1 MKTVDPGKADKD
13 GMMHSDGAS
22 HEDQGKLG
30 GTARRLSKRRG
41 TGSGPCPVVAIGA
54 SAGGVE
60 ALKVLLHDLPPG
72 LDAALVV
79 LTHVAHDK
87 PSHLRDVLA
96 SFTKLSVQ
104 EVRGET
110 TVQPGIVYVA
120 PWGHDLGI
128 ENGIFI
134 LKTPDQALPHHNID
148 RFLGELAADQGAN
161 ALCVILSGA
170 GSDGTAGALR
180 IAKAGGLVLVQDPA
194 EAMNASMPSSVI
206 RSGMVSAVMPVA
218 EIGRQLVRLLPSRE
232 VAQEEMSGA
241 FRKSVLK
248 VLLENTGYDLSGY
261 RTSTIARRIQKRMIL
276 AGYDDAEKYL
286 DHLKSD
292 PQESPLLLRN
302 LFIGVTEFFRDP
314 EAFEAMRTD
323 VLPQIF
329 RDRSPEDCIRIWV
342 VGCSTGEEAYSL
354 AMLLNDYMET
364 AGVRCAVK
372 IFATDIDPVAVEHA
386 RKACYTLK
394 GQKNL
399 SAERIARYFKPEQQG
414 YTVTPVLRERII
426 LVHHNLLQDPPFLH
440 MDLVVCR
447 NLLIYFTPELQ
458 EKAVALLHQSL
469 EPGGFLF
476 LGPSESSTPH
486 AEKMEMVSKRWKI
499 FRSTQVPDRRGLQI
513 FRSPGMLTAL
523 AGQTSI
529 PDARQGV
536 SPAEAMAEALR
547 RRYARPS
554 VLVDRDFN
562 VLHVIGDTSPYLK
575 MPSGAPSLSILK
587 LAGQGLRHHLRM
599 ALQSVLAT
607 RVPVTIESLHMDN
620 GSSPP
625 VTLAVDPILA
635 DSGQVSSLLVVF
647 EEPAALPASA
657 SCPAL
662 AALSESGVIQRYEAE
677 LQGVYDHLREVV
689 ERDES
694 LHEELRASNEELLS
708 MNEELQSANE
718 EMDASR
724 EELQALNEELSHK
737 VEELSRAHSFVDNL
751 LRSTSV
757 PTVFLDN
764 ELRVMRSTPEAL
776 KIFHLAVEDQGRPLA
791 EIKSRVRDEH
801 LADDIRLV
809 LKGQEMVESEVPGPG
824 GRTYLRRVFPY
835 RGVQAEREGAVLSYS
850 DVTKLKAAEAVLLR
864 SKEDL
869 EKLVAQR
876 TRELSQARE
885 ESERRATELE
895 TIMEQTPAAIW
906 ITRDTEARTIVGNP
920 ASYRILQM
928 DEGSNVSKSA
938 PDASPPYRPM
948 KAGREVPPQELPLQR
963 AARGQNVAGD
973 EIDLVFPDGQVRT
986 ILGNAAPLMDA
997 RGDIS
1002 GAVGVFLDVTQTKRA
1017 QEQALRW
1024 QHMFEKAEFGLAIS
1038 QLPQGTFTDVN
1049 PCFAHERGYTPE
1061 ELAGQPVAMVFPEQ
1075 YRPHLIEELKVIDAT
1090 GHGSLET
1097 VHQRKD
1103 GTTFPVLLEL
1113 TVLKD
1118 QDGRPMTRVAHVMD
1132 ITERK
1137 RAERAVRTA
1146 NERVFMAMEAAHAGT
1161 WEWVPGT
1168 NEDIWSERLWSLYGL
1183 NPEICPPCYE
1193 SWRQAIHP
1201 DERSRVEAV
1210 VQTALASGADIDIEW
1225 RVNLPD
1231 DQKRWLLSRGKAQ
1244 LGADGRVE
1252 RYLGIVID
1260 VTERKRIEREL
1271 YESQAKLETA
1281 LASMTDA
1288 VFISDEKGRF
1298 INFNEAFATFH
1309 KFKSKQEC
1317 AKTFNE
1323 YPDILDVFMDTG
1335 ELAPI
1340 EKWAVPRALRG
1351 ETESNAVYSL
1361 RRKDTGETWVGS
1373 YSFGPIRNKDGAI
1386 VGSVVVGRD
1395 ITESKRMEMALRLRE
1410 AQLRLFVEHVPASLA
1425 MLDADMRYM
1434 VVSNR
1439 WLEDYGLAGQPVIGR
1454 SHYEVFPEIPERWKE
1469 IHRRCL
1475 AGAVE
1480 RSSEDPFLRADGST
1494 QWLQWEVR
1502 PWYASEGTVGGIV
1515 IFSQDVT
1522 EHKNIVEALA
1532 ENLQEQQVQE
1542 RFLKSLIENAPLV
1555 IGVVEGP
1562 EHKFILANDAYE
1574 AVLEDR
1580 SDSMVGRTLEDVFPS
1595 VSKEVSDLFSQI
1607 YATGKPVSLRE
1618 YKVPLGAKTTWW
1630 NADYIPL
1637 FGEDGVAVR
1646 ILIIGHEVT
1655 ELVDARNKAD
1665 RANQAK
1671 SEFLAN
1677 MSHEIRTPLNG
1688 VMGMLQLLATTD
1700 QTEEQK
1706 EYVQT
1711 AIRSSKRLTNLLSD
1725 ILDLSRIEAGKM
1737 PVQESLFEVF
1747 GLKET
1752 MLDLFGVAAKEKGL
1766 DLEFVFDDRLP
1777 KILVGDE
1784 TRVRQVLIN
1793 LVGNAIKYTT
1803 TGEVRVEV
1811 VALSKMADSIF
1822 RVLFI
1827 VHDTGEGIPDDQLER
1842 IFEPFVQGENSY
1854 VRRYQGAGLGLS
1866 IVERVVDL
1874 LGGSLTIESEP
1885 EKGTSV
1891 YVSIPLKMPA
1901 LRVTLPAK
1909 AYNGQSLQSGDGL
1922 SILFAED
1929 DAVTRTSIKKLL
1941 EKAGHHVTVAVDGF
1955 DALKKLEEG
1964 VFDLILMDIQMPQ
1977 MDGLEATQSIRFQ
1990 YRFEAVRD
1998 IPIIALTAYT
2008 MSGDRERFIGAGM
2021 NDYISKPVD
2030 IEALKEVIAKV
2041 MSKQRSPR
2049 SETVEKS

>member
-1 MKTVDPGKADKD
+1 
-13 GMMHSDGAS
+13 
-22 HEDQGKLG
+22 
-30 GTARRLSKRRG
+30 
-41 TGSGPCPVVAIGA
+41 
-54 SAGGVE
+54 
-60 ALKVLLHDLPPG
+60 
-72 LDAALVV
+72 
-79 LTHVAHDK
+79 
-87 PSHLRDVLA
+87 
-96 SFTKLSVQ
+96 
-104 EVRGET
+104 
-110 TVQPGIVYVA
+110 
-120 PWGHDLGI
+120 
-128 ENGIFI
+128 
-134 LKTPDQALPHHNID
+134 
-148 RFLGELAADQGAN
+148 
-161 ALCVILSGA
+161 
-170 GSDGTAGALR
+170 
-180 IAKAGGLVLVQDPA
+180 
-194 EAMNASMPSSVI
+194 
-206 RSGMVSAVMPVA
+206 
-218 EIGRQLVRLLPSRE
+218 
-232 VAQEEMSGA
+232 
-241 FRKSVLK
+241 
-248 VLLENTGYDLSGY
+248 
-261 RTSTIARRIQKRMIL
+261 
-276 AGYDDAEKYL
+276 
-286 DHLKSD
+286 
-292 PQESPLLLRN
+292 
-302 LFIGVTEFFRDP
+302 
-314 EAFEAMRTD
+314 
-323 VLPQIF
+323 
-329 RDRSPEDCIRIWV
+329 
-342 VGCSTGEEAYSL
+342 
-354 AMLLNDYMET
+354 
-364 AGVRCAVK
+364 
-372 IFATDIDPVAVEHA
+372 
-386 RKACYTLK
+386 
-394 GQKNL
+394 
-399 SAERIARYFKPEQQG
+399 
-414 YTVTPVLRERII
+414 
-426 LVHHNLLQDPPFLH
+426 
-440 MDLVVCR
+440 
-447 NLLIYFTPELQ
+447 
-458 EKAVALLHQSL
+458 
-469 EPGGFLF
+469 
-476 LGPSESSTPH
+476 
-486 AEKMEMVSKRWKI
+486 
-499 FRSTQVPDRRGLQI
+499 
-513 FRSPGMLTAL
+513 
-523 AGQTSI
+523 
-529 PDARQGV
+529 
-536 SPAEAMAEALR
+536 
-547 RRYARPS
+547 
-554 VLVDRDFN
+554 
-562 VLHVIGDTSPYLK
+562 
-575 MPSGAPSLSILK
+575 
-587 LAGQGLRHHLRM
+587 
-599 ALQSVLAT
+599 
-607 RVPVTIESLHMDN
+607 
-620 GSSPP
+620 
-625 VTLAVDPILA
+625 
-635 DSGQVSSLLVVF
+635 
-647 EEPAALPASA
+647 
-657 SCPAL
+657 
-662 AALSESGVIQRYEAE
+662 
-677 LQGVYDHLREVV
+677 
-689 ERDES
+689 
-694 LHEELRASNEELLS
+694 

-776 KIFHLAVEDQGRPLA
+776 EIFHLAVEDQGRPLA
-791 EIKSRVRDEH
+791 EIKSRVRDER

-864 SKEDL
+864 SNEEL
-869 EKLVAQR
+869 ENLVARR
-876 TRELSQARE
+876 TKELSQARE

-938 PDASPPYRPM
+938 PGTSPPYRPM
-948 KAGREVPPQELPLQR
+948 RAGLEVPPQELPLQR
-963 AARGQNVAGD
+963 AARGQNVAGE

-997 RGDIS
+997 RGGVS

-1049 PCFAHERGYTPE
+1049 PCFARERGYTPG

-1090 GHGSLET
+1090 GHGFFET

-1118 QDGRPMTRVAHVMD
+1118 QDGRPVTRVAHVMD

-1137 RAERAVRTA
+1137 RAERAVRIA
-1146 NERVFMAMEAAHAGT
+1146 NERVLMAMEAAHAGT

-1168 NEDIWSERLWSLYGL
+1168 NENIWSERLWSLYGL
-1183 NPEICPPCYE
+1183 SPEICPPCYE

-1201 DERSRVEAV
+1201 DERSKVEAV
-1210 VQTALASGADIDIEW
+1210 VQTALASGEEIDIEW

-1231 DQKRWLLSRGKAQ
+1231 DQKRWLLSRGRPQ

-1252 RYLGIVID
+1252 RYLGIVMD
-1260 VTERKRIEREL
+1260 VTERKGMER
-1271 YESQAKLETA
+1271 KL
-1281 LASMTDA
+1281 
-1288 VFISDEKGRF
+1288 
-1298 INFNEAFATFH
+1298 
-1309 KFKSKQEC
+1309 
-1317 AKTFNE
+1317 
-1323 YPDILDVFMDTG
+1323 
-1335 ELAPI
+1335 
-1340 EKWAVPRALRG
+1340 
-1351 ETESNAVYSL
+1351 
-1361 RRKDTGETWVGS
+1361 
-1373 YSFGPIRNKDGAI
+1373 
-1386 VGSVVVGRD
+1386 
-1395 ITESKRMEMALRLRE
+1395 RMRE

-1425 MLDADMRYM
+1425 MLDTDMRHM

-1439 WLEDYGLAGQPVIGR
+1439 WLEDYGLAGQQVIGR
-1454 SHYEVFPEIPERWKE
+1454 SHYEVFPEIPDRWKE

-1480 RSSEDPFLRADGST
+1480 RAAEDPFLRADGST

-1502 PWYASEGTVGGIV
+1502 PWYTSEGTVGGIV

-1532 ENLQEQQVQE
+1532 ENLQEQQAQE

-1562 EHKFILANDAYE
+1562 EHQFILANDAYE

-1580 SDSMVGRTLEDVFPS
+1580 SNSVVGRTLEDVFPS
-1595 VSKEVSDLFSQI
+1595 VAKEVSALFSQI

-1618 YKVPLGAKTTWW
+1618 YKVPLGTKTTWW

-1637 FGEDGVAVR
+1637 FGENGVASR

-1700 QTEEQK
+1700 QTKEQQ

-1725 ILDLSRIEAGKM
+1725 ILDLSRIESGKM
-1737 PVQESLFEVF
+1737 PVQESLFEVL

-1752 MLDLFGVAAKEKGL
+1752 VWDLFGVSAKEKGL
-1766 DLEFVFDDRLP
+1766 GLEFVFDERLP
-1777 KILVGDE
+1777 KIIVGDE
-1784 TRVRQVLIN
+1784 TRVRQILIN

-1803 TGEVRVEV
+1803 TGVVRVEV

-1827 VHDTGEGIPDDQLER
+1827 VHDTGEGIPEDQLER
-1842 IFEPFVQGENSY
+1842 IFEPFVQGESAY

-1866 IVERVVDL
+1866 IVGRVVDL
-1874 LGGSLTIESEP
+1874 LGGGLTIESEP

-1901 LRVTLPAK
+1901 LRTPLPA
-1909 AYNGQSLQSGDGL
+1909 NVSDGESRQSGAGL
-1922 SILFAED
+1922 RILFAED

-1955 DALKKLEEG
+1955 DALKKLEKD

-1977 MDGLEATQSIRFQ
+1977 MDGLEATQIIRFE
-1990 YRFEAVRD
+1990 YRFEAIRA
-1998 IPIIALTAYT
+1998 IPIIAMTAYA
-2008 MSGDRERFIGAGM
+2008 MSGDREKFIGAGM

-2030 IEALKEVIAKV
+2030 IEALKEVIARV

-2049 SETVEKS
+2049 VELVGKS